1 MKIISWNVA
10 GIRAC
15 FKKGLIDFMKKENAD
30 VYCFQEVKSQLNQIP
45 EKLNK
50 IEGYEAFHSFAEKK
64 GYSGVSVYT
73 KIKPVN
79 VIYGIGNNPFDSEG
93 RVLTLEFKNFFLVN
107 VYFPHSNRGLKRLD
121 FKLRFNNHFL
131 KFCKE
136 LQKTKPMVIASDFN
150 VAHKEI
156 DLRNPKQNEK
166 NAGFTKEER
175 DWFDSFLK
183 EDFIDTFRE
192 FNKEGENYTWWTYR
206 NNARQRNI
214 GWRIDYFI
222 ISKRLREVLNKSE
235 ILKDVFGSD
244 HAPIL
249 IEIE

>member
-10 GIRAC
+10 GIRSC
-15 FKKGLIDFMKKENAD
+15 FKKGLTNFIKKENAD
-30 VYCFQEVKSQLNQIP
+30 IYCFQEVKCQPNQFP
-45 EKLNK
+45 EELNK
-50 IEGYEAFHSFAEKK
+50 MKDYEAFHSFAEKK

-73 KIKPVN
+73 KIKPMS
-79 VIYGIGNNPFDSEG
+79 VICGIGNNPFDSEG

-121 FKLRFNNHFL
+121 FKLKFNNHFL
-131 KFCKE
+131 EFCKD
-136 LQKTKPMVIASDFN
+136 LQKTKPIIISSDFN

-183 EDFIDTFRE
+183 EGFIDTFRE
-192 FNKEGENYTWWTYR
+192 FNRGGENYTWWSYR
-206 NNARQRNI
+206 NNVRQRNI

-222 ISKRLREVLNKSE
+222 ISKKLRGILNKSE

-249 IEIE
+249 LEIK